1 MEVVMDVRFNQGR
14 VLINPFKETDDQ
26 DPDTKKFGIR
36 THNKI
41 LGCLLHLI
49 GKADQVEGYDTNKHK
64 RVVFYVNT
72 NSAIK
77 WCHRHGLK
85 EIDPWQ
91 DPGHMPDIKQALNT
105 ISKIKQLSIAIQ
117 KDPSYAKA
125 LIERGELFRFHKNWS
140 AAIRDFTEALKL
152 PITEKEKILCL
163 FCRADCFMEIKTA
176 ESRESALADYERLKE
191 INPQLKNPADCID
204 SRVPDDFIMLI
215 REFEKAE
222 KPD

>member
-1 MEVVMDVRFNQGR
+1 M
-14 VLINPFKETDDQ
+14 
-26 DPDTKKFGIR
+26 
-36 THNKI
+36 
-41 LGCLLHLI
+41 
-49 GKADQVEGYDTNKHK
+49 
-64 RVVFYVNT
+64 NT

-152 PITEKEKILCL
+152 PITEKEKFFAYFAGLIVLW
-163 FCRADCFMEIKTA
+163 K
-176 ESRESALADYERLKE
+176 LKLP
-191 INPQLKNPADCID
+191 N
-204 SRVPDDFIMLI
+204 RVKVHWQITNVS
-215 REFEKAE
+215 K
-222 KPD
+222 K